1 MNPQNDKYNILITKL
16 KATNPSISDPEMLT
30 DSIMNSIHPL
40 KYKENGII
48 VFLRTFSSAAAVLL
62 IGLFLY
68 QINEPVTNLNV
79 GEKSRLM
86 NITVQK
92 TEYCDNEQNNGKQDQ
107 KQQLKRYLCY
117 LNRNT
122 RENKASKDVFT
133 KFNRNAN

>member
-1 MNPQNDKYNILITKL
+1 MNPQDDKYKILITKL
-16 KATNPSISDPEMLT
+16 KSINPSISDPEMLT
-30 DSIMNSIHPL
+30 DSIMKSIHPL
-40 KYKENGII
+40 KHKNNGVV
-48 VFLRTFSSAAAVLL
+48 VFLQSFASAAAMLL

-68 QINEPVTNLNV
+68 QTNESVTNSEV
-79 GEKSRLM
+79 SEKSRLM

-92 TEYCDNEQNNGKQDQ
+92 AEYCDNEQNSEIQDQ
-107 KQQLKRYLCY
+107 KQQVKRYLCY